1 MSESTGLTAPE
12 ISRAWEGKT
21 LLRVE
26 GLTIG
31 DDWQRYILVFTDG
44 TKYRVGHTR
53 TSLHVE
59 EIDTERLLLPEL
71 IAELQK
77 LQAEHGDLPVMVYL
91 PREGV
96 LMNVAGANKDIHRY
110 RQYYENCSSPLP
122 LDEYIVALKIS
133 K

>member
-1 MSESTGLTAPE
+1 MNKSTGLTAEE
-12 ISRAWEGKT
+12 ISRAWKGKT
-21 LLRVE
+21 VSAIE

-31 DDWQRYILVFTDG
+31 DDWQWYILVFTDG

-59 EIDTERLLLPEL
+59 EIGTEKLVLSEL
-71 IAELQK
+71 IAKLQK

-91 PREGV
+91 SREGV
-96 LMNVAGANKDIHRY
+96 LVDVMGANKDIHR
-110 RQYYENCSSPLP
+110 RYENCSSLLP
-122 LDEYIVALKIS
+122 VDRHIVALKIP